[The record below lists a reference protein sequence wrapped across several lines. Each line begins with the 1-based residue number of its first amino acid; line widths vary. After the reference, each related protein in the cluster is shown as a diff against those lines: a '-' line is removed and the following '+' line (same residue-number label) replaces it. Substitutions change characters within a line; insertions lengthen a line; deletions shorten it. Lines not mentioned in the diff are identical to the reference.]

1 MKRPE
6 SLLPARSTNPSR
18 WYRSSAQQER
28 AGGSSELGQR
38 SSLPRGRRMDDAAW
52 VISSRLIAGIVLYTG
67 IGWLLSLW
75 LGHRELLMAVGA
87 LFGLGLSY
95 YLIFTGLARE
105 ERQRLAAQAT
115 SKTAGRN

>member
-1 MKRPE
+1 
-6 SLLPARSTNPSR
+6 
-18 WYRSSAQQER
+18 
-28 AGGSSELGQR
+28 
-38 SSLPRGRRMDDAAW
+38 
-52 VISSRLIAGIVLYTG
+52 
-67 IGWLLSLW
+67 LLSLW

-115 SKTAGRN
+115 SKTVGRN